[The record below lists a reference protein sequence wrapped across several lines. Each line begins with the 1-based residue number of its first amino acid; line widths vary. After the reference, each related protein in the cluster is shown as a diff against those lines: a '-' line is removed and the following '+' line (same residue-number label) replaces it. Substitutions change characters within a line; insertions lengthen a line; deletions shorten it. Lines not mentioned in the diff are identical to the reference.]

1 MLLDVRNT
9 DKKFNGVYA
18 LKDLNFSLDAGEIHG
33 LVGENGA
40 GKSTFIKI
48 LGGVYK
54 RDGGSI
60 LWDGKELPEEIRP
73 EESRNLGIN
82 IIFQDNVLIPAFTG
96 AENICLGRPY
106 PVKGGLIRWKEM
118 EREAEEKAAELGI
131 RLDLKKPVSAMTP
144 AQKKCVE
151 IVRAMMSDCK
161 LLILDEP
168 TASLSDKETK
178 LLFSIVRNLKA
189 KGTSVLYVTHRLE
202 EIMELTD
209 RVTVLRNGMLVSTV
223 KTEETSR
230 KELVRLMSGNEAADG
245 VDGSEE
251 HGITEREDSAEKN
264 AGQSVRAG
272 EAYRGE
278 GRNADGCDAQDIGK
292 TEKQVGNGTV
302 TAPGK
307 TALEV
312 HGIRSGDGI
321 VRGVD
326 LEVKTGRITGMF
338 GLCGSGRTE
347 FLECIYGTRKLAGG
361 TIAVNGK
368 TTAHPTPSGSIR
380 QGMAFIC
387 EDRRGKAMIP
397 SFSIKENMMLSS
409 IDRYTKNGWF
419 RKQDAGIKAA
429 EMIGALKIKCTGAGQ
444 PAKELSGVNQQKVVF
459 AKALLTEPSIWI
471 CDEPTQ
477 AVDVATRQEIHRLL
491 RKEAEKG
498 KAVLYVSSDLTEL
511 LEIADEVAV
520 MAYGKVRKT
529 FENKDLKPADVLAC
543 CYEAEREENDR

>member
-1 MLLDVRNT
+1 MLLDVKSV

-18 LKDLNFSLDAGEIHG
+18 LKDLDFSLGEGEVHG

-54 RDGGSI
+54 RDGGNI
-60 LWDGKELPEEIRP
+60 LWNGKDLPETIRP

-96 AENICLGRPY
+96 MENICLGRPY
-106 PVKGGLIRWKEM
+106 PVKGGLIQWKEM
-118 EREAEEKAAELGI
+118 EREAAAKAAELGI
-131 RLDLKKPVSAMTP
+131 HLDLKKPVSMMTP

-168 TASLSDKETK
+168 TASLSDKETN

-209 RVTVLRNGMLVSTV
+209 RVTVLRNGTLVSTV
-223 KTEETSR
+223 DTAGTNR
-230 KELVRLMSGNEAADG
+230 KELVRLMSGNETGA
-245 VDGSEE
+245 
-251 HGITEREDSAEKN
+251 EDVETGKDAESKLQGAELLG
-264 AGQSVRAG
+264 AGA
-272 EAYRGE
+272 E
-278 GRNADGCDAQDIGK
+278 GKIGR
-292 TEKQVGNGTV
+292 TV
-302 TAPGK
+302 
-307 TALEV
+307 LEV
-312 HGIRSGDGI
+312 HGIRSKDGI

-326 LEVKTGRITGMF
+326 LNVKAGQITGMF

-361 TIAVNGK
+361 EVMIDGK
-368 TTAHPTPSGSIR
+368 TMTRPTPSESIR
-380 QGMAFIC
+380 QGIAFIC

-397 SFSIKENMMLSS
+397 AFPVEENMMLSS
-409 IDRYTKNGWF
+409 IDRYTKSGWF
-419 RKQDAGIKAA
+419 QKRAADKKARD
-429 EMIGALKIKCTGAGQ
+429 MIEALKIKCVGAGQ
-444 PAKELSGVNQQKVVF
+444 PAKELSGGNQQKVVF
-459 AKALLTEPSIWI
+459 AKALLTEPSIWL

-491 RKEAEKG
+491 KEEAKKG

-511 LEIADEVAV
+511 LEVADEVAV
-520 MAYGKVRKT
+520 MAYGRVRKT
-529 FENKDLKPADVLAC
+529 FENKDLKPTDVLAC
-543 CYEAEREENDR
+543 CYEAEREESD

>member
-1 MLLDVRNT
+1 MLLDAKSV

-18 LKDLNFSLDAGEIHG
+18 LKGLDFSLREGEVHG

-54 RDGGSI
+54 RDGGNI
-60 LWDGKELPEEIRP
+60 LWNGKDLPEAIRP

-96 AENICLGRPY
+96 MENICLGRPY
-106 PVKGGLIRWKEM
+106 PVKGGLIQWKEM
-118 EREAEEKAAELGI
+118 EREAAAKAAELGI
-131 RLDLKKPVSAMTP
+131 HLDLKKPVSMMTS

-168 TASLSDKETK
+168 TASLSDKETN

-209 RVTVLRNGMLVSTV
+209 RVTVLRNGTLVSTV
-223 KTEETSR
+223 DTAGTSR
-230 KELVRLMSGNEAADG
+230 KELVRLMSGNEAASG
-245 VDGSEE
+245 V
-251 HGITEREDSAEKN
+251 EDAETGKG
-264 AGQSVRAG
+264 A
-272 EAYRGE
+272 E
-278 GRNADGCDAQDIGK
+278 GKI
-292 TEKQVGNGTV
+292 
-302 TAPGK
+302 GK

-312 HGIRSGDGI
+312 HGIRSKDGI

-326 LEVKTGRITGMF
+326 LNVKSGQITGMF

-361 TIAVNGK
+361 EVTIDGK
-368 TTAHPTPSGSIR
+368 TMTRPTPSESIR

-397 SFSIKENMMLSS
+397 AFSVEENMMLSS
-409 IDRYTKNGWF
+409 IDRYTKSGWF
-419 RKQDAGIKAA
+419 QKRAADKKAMD
-429 EMIGALKIKCTGAGQ
+429 MIEALKIKCVGVSQ
-444 PAKELSGVNQQKVVF
+444 PAKELSGGNQQKVVF
-459 AKALLTEPSIWI
+459 AKALLTEPSIWL

-491 RKEAEKG
+491 REEAKKG

-511 LEIADEVAV
+511 LEVADEVAV
-520 MAYGKVRKT
+520 MAYGRVRKT
-529 FENKDLKPADVLAC
+529 FENKDLKPTDVLAC
-543 CYEAEREENDR
+543 CYEAEREESD

>member
-1 MLLDVRNT
+1 MLLDVKGV

-18 LKDLNFSLDAGEIHG
+18 LKGLDFSLGEGEVHG
-33 LVGENGA
+33 LIGENGA

-54 RDGGSI
+54 RDGGNI
-60 LWDGKELPEEIRP
+60 LWNGKDLPEAIRP

-96 AENICLGRPY
+96 MENICLGRPY
-106 PVKGGLIRWKEM
+106 PVKGGLIQWKEM
-118 EREAEEKAAELGI
+118 EREIEAKAAELGI
-131 RLDLKKPVSAMTP
+131 HLDLKRTVSMMTP

-168 TASLSDKETK
+168 TASLSDKETN

-209 RVTVLRNGMLVSTV
+209 RVTVLRNGTLVSTV
-223 KTEETSR
+223 DTAGTSR
-230 KELVRLMSGNEAADG
+230 KELVRLMSGNEAASG
-245 VDGSEE
+245 VEDAETGKDAESKLQGGAADRVSGKSGVKQPVSSE
-251 HGITEREDSAEKN
+251 AEKTDTQG
-264 AGQSVRAG
+264 AELLGTG
-272 EAYRGE
+272 
-278 GRNADGCDAQDIGK
+278 ADGEIR
-292 TEKQVGNGTV
+292 
-302 TAPGK
+302 K

-312 HGIRSGDGI
+312 HGIRSKDGI

-326 LEVKTGRITGMF
+326 LNVKSGQITGMF

-361 TIAVNGK
+361 EVTIDGK
-368 TTAHPTPSGSIR
+368 TMTRPTPSESIR

-397 SFSIKENMMLSS
+397 AFSVEENMMLSS
-409 IDRYTKNGWF
+409 IDRYTKSGWF
-419 RKQDAGIKAA
+419 QKRAADKKAMD
-429 EMIGALKIKCTGAGQ
+429 MIEALKIKCVGVSQ
-444 PAKELSGVNQQKVVF
+444 PAKELSGGNQQKVVF
-459 AKALLTEPSIWI
+459 AKALLTEPSIWL

-491 RKEAEKG
+491 KEEAKKG

-511 LEIADEVAV
+511 LEVADEVAV

-529 FENKDLKPADVLAC
+529 FENKDLKPTDVLAC
-543 CYEAEREENDR
+543 CYEAEREETDR

>member
-1 MLLDVRNT
+1 MLLDVKNV

-18 LKDLNFSLDAGEIHG
+18 LKGLDFSLGAGEIHG
-33 LVGENGA
+33 LIGENGA

-60 LWDGKELPEEIRP
+60 LWNGNELPETIRP
-73 EESRNLGIN
+73 ENSRDFGIN

-96 AENICLGRPY
+96 MENICLGRPY
-106 PVKGGLIRWKEM
+106 PTKGGIIQWKEM
-118 EREAEEKAAELGI
+118 ERETEAKAAELGI
-131 RLDLKKPVSAMTP
+131 HLDLKKLVSMMTP

-151 IVRAMMSDCK
+151 IVRAMMSDCR

-168 TASLSDKETK
+168 TASLSDKETN

-209 RVTVLRNGMLVSTV
+209 RVTILRNGRLVSTV
-223 KTEETSR
+223 DTAGTSR
-230 KELVRLMSGNEAADG
+230 KELVRLMSGAVEKTDTQRTGQVG
-245 VDGSEE
+245 V
-251 HGITEREDSAEKN
+251 SAE
-264 AGQSVRAG
+264 S
-272 EAYRGE
+272 E
-278 GRNADGCDAQDIGK
+278 IGK
-292 TEKQVGNGTV
+292 TV
-302 TAPGK
+302 
-307 TALEV
+307 LEV
-312 HGIRSGDGI
+312 HGIRSRDGI

-326 LEVKTGRITGMF
+326 LNVKAGQITGMF

-361 TIAVNGK
+361 EVTIGGK
-368 TTAHPTPSGSIR
+368 TTTRPTPSESIR
-380 QGMAFIC
+380 QGLAFIC

-397 SFSIKENMMLSS
+397 SFTVEENMMLSS
-409 IDRYTKNGWF
+409 IDRYTKGGWF
-419 RKQDAGIKAA
+419 RKREACKKAA
-429 EMIGALKIKCTGAGQ
+429 DMIGKLKIKCIGANQ
-444 PAKELSGVNQQKVVF
+444 PANELSGGNQQKVVF
-459 AKALLTEPSIWI
+459 AKALLTKPSIWL

-491 RKEAEKG
+491 REEAGKG
-498 KAVLYVSSDLTEL
+498 EAVLYVSSDLTEL
-511 LEIADEVAV
+511 LEVADEVAV
-520 MAYGKVRKT
+520 MAYGKVRKM
-529 FENKDLKPADVLAC
+529 FENKDLKPTKVLAC

>member
-1 MLLDVRNT
+1 MLLDVKSV

-18 LKDLNFSLDAGEIHG
+18 LKGLDFSLGEGEIHG
-33 LVGENGA
+33 LIGENGA
-40 GKSTFIKI
+40 GKSTFVKI
-48 LGGVYK
+48 LGGIYK
-54 RDGGSI
+54 RDVGNI
-60 LWDGKELPEEIRP
+60 LWNGKDLPEVIRP
-73 EESRNLGIN
+73 EESRKLGIN

-96 AENICLGRPY
+96 MENICLGRPY
-106 PVKGGLIRWKEM
+106 PVKGGLIQWKEM
-118 EREAEEKAAELGI
+118 EREIEAKAAELGI
-131 RLDLKKPVSAMTP
+131 HLDLKRTVSMMTP

-168 TASLSDKETK
+168 TASLSDKETN

-209 RVTVLRNGMLVSTV
+209 RVTVLRNGTLVSTV
-223 KTEETSR
+223 DTAGTSR
-230 KELVRLMSGNEAADG
+230 KELVRLMSGNEAASG
-245 VDGSEE
+245 VEDAETGKDAESKLQGGAADKISGKGGVKQTVSSE
-251 HGITEREDSAEKN
+251 AEKTDIQG
-264 AGQSVRAG
+264 AELLGTGA
-272 EAYRGE
+272 E
-278 GRNADGCDAQDIGK
+278 GRIR
-292 TEKQVGNGTV
+292 
-302 TAPGK
+302 K

-312 HGIRSGDGI
+312 HGIRSKDGI

-326 LEVKTGRITGMF
+326 LNVKSGQITGMF

-361 TIAVNGK
+361 EVTIDGK
-368 TTAHPTPSGSIR
+368 TTTRPTPSESIR

-397 SFSIKENMMLSS
+397 AFTVEENMMLSS
-409 IDRYTKNGWF
+409 IDRYTKSGWF
-419 RKQDAGIKAA
+419 QKRAADKKAMD
-429 EMIGALKIKCTGAGQ
+429 MIEALKIKCVGVSQ
-444 PAKELSGVNQQKVVF
+444 PAKELSGGNQQKVVF
-459 AKALLTEPSIWI
+459 AKALLTEPSIWL

-491 RKEAEKG
+491 KEEAKKG

-511 LEIADEVAV
+511 LEVADEVAV

-529 FENKDLKPADVLAC
+529 FENKDLKPTDVLAC

>member
-1 MLLDVRNT
+1 MLLDVKSV

-18 LKDLNFSLDAGEIHG
+18 LKGLDFSLGEGEVHG

-54 RDGGSI
+54 RDGGNI
-60 LWDGKELPEEIRP
+60 LWNGKDLPEAIRP
-73 EESRNLGIN
+73 EESRKLGIN

-96 AENICLGRPY
+96 MENICLGRPY
-106 PVKGGLIRWKEM
+106 PVKGGLIQWKKM
-118 EREAEEKAAELGI
+118 EREAAAKAAELGI
-131 RLDLKKPVSAMTP
+131 HLDLKRPVSMMTP

-168 TASLSDKETK
+168 TASLSDKETN

-209 RVTVLRNGMLVSTV
+209 RVTVLRNGTLVSTV
-223 KTEETSR
+223 DTAGTSR
-230 KELVRLMSGNEAADG
+230 KELVRLMSGNEAASG
-245 VDGSEE
+245 VEDAETGKDAESKLQGGAADRISGKGGVKQPVSSE
-251 HGITEREDSAEKN
+251 AEKRDTQRTELLGTG
-264 AGQSVRAG
+264 A
-272 EAYRGE
+272 E
-278 GRNADGCDAQDIGK
+278 GRI
-292 TEKQVGNGTV
+292 
-302 TAPGK
+302 GK

-312 HGIRSGDGI
+312 HGIRSKDGI

-326 LEVKTGRITGMF
+326 LNVKSGQITGMF

-361 TIAVNGK
+361 EVTIDGK
-368 TTAHPTPSGSIR
+368 TTTRPTPSESIR

-397 SFSIKENMMLSS
+397 AFSVEENMMLSS
-409 IDRYTKNGWF
+409 IDRYTKSGWF
-419 RKQDAGIKAA
+419 QKRAADKKAMD
-429 EMIGALKIKCTGAGQ
+429 MIEALKIKCVGVSQ
-444 PAKELSGVNQQKVVF
+444 PAKELSGGNQQKVVF
-459 AKALLTEPSIWI
+459 AKALLTEPSIWL

-491 RKEAEKG
+491 KEEAKKG

-511 LEIADEVAV
+511 LEVADEVAV

-529 FENKDLKPADVLAC
+529 FENKDLKPTDVLAC
-543 CYEAEREENDR
+543 CYEAEREETDR

>member
-1 MLLDVRNT
+1 MLLDVKSV

-18 LKDLNFSLDAGEIHG
+18 LKGLDFSLGEGEIHG

-60 LWDGKELPEEIRP
+60 LWNGKELSETIRP
-73 EESRNLGIN
+73 EDSRAFGIN

-96 AENICLGRPY
+96 MENICLGRPY
-106 PVKGGLIRWKEM
+106 PVKGGIIQWKEM
-118 EREAEEKAAELGI
+118 ERETEAKAAELGI
-131 RLDLKKPVSAMTP
+131 HLDLRKPVSMMTP

-168 TASLSDKETK
+168 TASLSDKETN

-209 RVTVLRNGMLVSTV
+209 RVTVLRNGTLVSTV
-223 KTEETSR
+223 DTAGTSR
-230 KELVRLMSGNEAADG
+230 KELVRLMSGNEVADG
-245 VDGSEE
+245 VGEAGKDAEAELQGGAADKASGKGGVKQTVSGEAEKTDIQGAELVGTGSEKK
-251 HGITEREDSAEKN
+251 I
-264 AGQSVRAG
+264 
-272 EAYRGE
+272 
-278 GRNADGCDAQDIGK
+278 GR
-292 TEKQVGNGTV
+292 TV
-302 TAPGK
+302 
-307 TALEV
+307 LEV
-312 HGIRSGDGI
+312 HGIRSRDGI
-321 VRGVD
+321 VRGGD
-326 LEVKTGRITGMF
+326 LEVKTGLITGMF

-361 TIAVNGK
+361 EVAIDGK
-368 TTAHPTPSGSIR
+368 TTTRPTPSESIR

-397 SFSIKENMMLSS
+397 SFTVEENMMLSS
-409 IDRYTKNGWF
+409 IDRYTKGGWF
-419 RKQDAGIKAA
+419 QKRAACKKAA
-429 EMIGALKIKCTGAGQ
+429 DMIKVLKIKCIGTSQ
-444 PAKELSGVNQQKVVF
+444 PAKELSGGNQQKVVF

-491 RKEAEKG
+491 REEAKKG

-520 MAYGKVRKT
+520 MAYGNVRKI
-529 FENKDLKPADVLAC
+529 FENKDLKAAEVLAC

>member
-1 MLLDVRNT
+1 MLLDVKGV

-18 LKDLNFSLDAGEIHG
+18 LKGLDFSLGEGEVHG
-33 LVGENGA
+33 LIGENGA

-54 RDGGSI
+54 RDVGNI
-60 LWDGKELPEEIRP
+60 LWNGKDLPEVIRP
-73 EESRNLGIN
+73 EESRKLGIN

-96 AENICLGRPY
+96 MENICLGRPY
-106 PVKGGLIRWKEM
+106 PVKSGLIQWKEM
-118 EREAEEKAAELGI
+118 ERETEAKAAELGI
-131 RLDLKKPVSAMTP
+131 HLDLKKTVSMMTP

-168 TASLSDKETK
+168 TASLSDKETN

-209 RVTVLRNGMLVSTV
+209 RVTVLRNGTLVSTV
-223 KTEETSR
+223 DTAGTSR
-230 KELVRLMSGNEAADG
+230 KELVRLMSGNEAASG
-245 VDGSEE
+245 VEDAETGKDAESKLQGGAADRISGKGGVKQPVNSE
-251 HGITEREDSAEKN
+251 AEKTDTQG
-264 AGQSVRAG
+264 AELLGTG
-272 EAYRGE
+272 
-278 GRNADGCDAQDIGK
+278 ADGKI
-292 TEKQVGNGTV
+292 
-302 TAPGK
+302 GK

-326 LEVKTGRITGMF
+326 LNVKTGLITGMF

-347 FLECIYGTRKLAGG
+347 FLECIYGTRKLTGG
-361 TIAVNGK
+361 EVTIDGK
-368 TTAHPTPSGSIR
+368 TMTRPTPSESIR

-397 SFSIKENMMLSS
+397 SFTVEENMMLSS
-409 IDRYTKNGWF
+409 IDRYTKGGWF
-419 RKQDAGIKAA
+419 QKRAADKKAMD
-429 EMIGALKIKCTGAGQ
+429 MIEALKIKCVGVSQ
-444 PAKELSGVNQQKVVF
+444 PAKELSGGNQQKVVF
-459 AKALLTEPSIWI
+459 AKALLTEPSIWL

-491 RKEAEKG
+491 KEEAKKG

-511 LEIADEVAV
+511 LEVADEVAV

-529 FENKDLKPADVLAC
+529 FENKDLKPTDVLAC

>member
-1 MLLDVRNT
+1 MLLDVKGV

-18 LKDLNFSLDAGEIHG
+18 LKGLDFSLGEGEVHG
-33 LVGENGA
+33 LIGENGA

-60 LWDGKELPEEIRP
+60 LWNGKDLPEVIRP
-73 EESRNLGIN
+73 EESRKLGIN

-96 AENICLGRPY
+96 MENICLGRPY

-118 EREAEEKAAELGI
+118 EREAAAKAEEFGI
-131 RLDLKKPVSAMTP
+131 HLDLKKPVSMMTP

-168 TASLSDKETK
+168 TASLSDKETN

-209 RVTVLRNGMLVSTV
+209 RVTVLRNGTLVSTV
-223 KTEETSR
+223 DTAGTSR
-230 KELVRLMSGNEAADG
+230 KELVRLMSGNEAASG
-245 VDGSEE
+245 VEDAETGKDAESKLQGGAADKISGKGGVKQTVSSE
-251 HGITEREDSAEKN
+251 AEKTDIQG
-264 AGQSVRAG
+264 AELSGTGA
-272 EAYRGE
+272 E
-278 GRNADGCDAQDIGK
+278 GRIR
-292 TEKQVGNGTV
+292 
-302 TAPGK
+302 K

-312 HGIRSGDGI
+312 HGIRSKDGI

-326 LEVKTGRITGMF
+326 LNVKSGQITGMF

-361 TIAVNGK
+361 EVTIDGK
-368 TTAHPTPSGSIR
+368 TTTRPTPSESIR

-397 SFSIKENMMLSS
+397 AFTVEENMMLSS
-409 IDRYTKNGWF
+409 IDRYTKSGWF
-419 RKQDAGIKAA
+419 QKRAADKKAMD
-429 EMIGALKIKCTGAGQ
+429 MIEALKIKCVGVSQ
-444 PAKELSGVNQQKVVF
+444 PAKELSGGNQQKVVF
-459 AKALLTEPSIWI
+459 AKALLTEPSIWL

-491 RKEAEKG
+491 KEEAKKG

-511 LEIADEVAV
+511 LEVADEVAV
-520 MAYGKVRKT
+520 MAYGRVRKT
-529 FENKDLKPADVLAC
+529 FENKDLKPTDVLAC
-543 CYEAEREENDR
+543 CYEAEREESD

>member
-1 MLLDVRNT
+1 MLLDVKSV

-18 LKDLNFSLDAGEIHG
+18 LKGLDFSLGEGEIHG

-60 LWDGKELPEEIRP
+60 LWNGKELSETIRP
-73 EESRNLGIN
+73 EDSRAFGIN

-96 AENICLGRPY
+96 MENICLGRPY
-106 PVKGGLIRWKEM
+106 PVKGGIIQWKEM
-118 EREAEEKAAELGI
+118 ERETEAKAAELGI
-131 RLDLKKPVSAMTP
+131 HLDLKKPVSMMTP
-144 AQKKCVE
+144 SQKKCVE

-168 TASLSDKETK
+168 TASLSDKETN

-209 RVTVLRNGMLVSTV
+209 RVTVLRNGTLVSTV
-223 KTEETSR
+223 DTAGTSR
-230 KELVRLMSGNEAADG
+230 KELVRLMSGNEVADG
-245 VDGSEE
+245 VGEAGKDAEAELQGGAADKASGKGGVKQTVSGEAEKTDIQGAELVGTGSEKK
-251 HGITEREDSAEKN
+251 I
-264 AGQSVRAG
+264 
-272 EAYRGE
+272 
-278 GRNADGCDAQDIGK
+278 GR
-292 TEKQVGNGTV
+292 TV
-302 TAPGK
+302 
-307 TALEV
+307 LEV
-312 HGIRSGDGI
+312 HGIRSRDGI

-326 LEVKTGRITGMF
+326 LEVKTGLITGMF

-361 TIAVNGK
+361 EVTIDGK
-368 TTAHPTPSGSIR
+368 TTTRPTPSESIR

-397 SFSIKENMMLSS
+397 SFTVEENMMLSS
-409 IDRYTKNGWF
+409 IDRYTKGGWF
-419 RKQDAGIKAA
+419 QKRAACKKAEDMIKV
-429 EMIGALKIKCTGAGQ
+429 LKIKCIGTSQ
-444 PAKELSGVNQQKVVF
+444 PAKELSGGNQQKVVF

-477 AVDVATRQEIHRLL
+477 AVDVATRQEVHRLL
-491 RKEAEKG
+491 REEAKKG

-520 MAYGKVRKT
+520 MSYGKVRKI
-529 FENKDLKPADVLAC
+529 FENKDLKAAEVLAC

>member
-1 MLLDVRNT
+1 MLLDVKGV

-18 LKDLNFSLDAGEIHG
+18 LKGLDFSLGEGEVHG
-33 LVGENGA
+33 LIGENGA

-54 RDGGSI
+54 RDGGNI
-60 LWDGKELPEEIRP
+60 LWNGKDLPEAIRP

-96 AENICLGRPY
+96 MENICLGRPY

-118 EREAEEKAAELGI
+118 EREAAAKAEEFGI
-131 RLDLKKPVSAMTP
+131 HLDLKKPVSMMTP

-168 TASLSDKETK
+168 TASLSDKETN

-209 RVTVLRNGMLVSTV
+209 RVTVLRNGTLVSTV
-223 KTEETSR
+223 DTAGTNR
-230 KELVRLMSGNEAADG
+230 KELVRLMSGNETGA
-245 VDGSEE
+245 
-251 HGITEREDSAEKN
+251 EDVETGKDAESKLQGAELLG
-264 AGQSVRAG
+264 AGA
-272 EAYRGE
+272 E
-278 GRNADGCDAQDIGK
+278 GKIGR
-292 TEKQVGNGTV
+292 TV
-302 TAPGK
+302 
-307 TALEV
+307 LEV
-312 HGIRSGDGI
+312 HGIRSKDGI

-326 LEVKTGRITGMF
+326 LNVKAGLITGMF

-361 TIAVNGK
+361 EVMVNGAV
-368 TTAHPTPSGSIR
+368 TSHPTPSESIR

-397 SFSIKENMMLSS
+397 AFTVEENMMLSS
-409 IDRYTKNGWF
+409 IDRYTKSGWF
-419 RKQDAGIKAA
+419 QKRSADKKAM
-429 EMIGALKIKCTGAGQ
+429 EMIGALKIKCVGAGQ
-444 PAKELSGVNQQKVVF
+444 PAKELSGGNQQKVVF
-459 AKALLTEPSIWI
+459 AKALLTEPSIWL

-491 RKEAEKG
+491 KEEAKKG

-511 LEIADEVAV
+511 LEVADAVAV
-520 MAYGKVRKT
+520 MAYGRVRKT
-529 FENKDLKPADVLAC
+529 FENKDLKPTDVLAC
-543 CYEAEREENDR
+543 CYEAEREESD

>member
-1 MLLDVRNT
+1 MLLDVKGV

-18 LKDLNFSLDAGEIHG
+18 LKGLDFSLGEGEVHG
-33 LVGENGA
+33 LIGENGA

-54 RDGGSI
+54 RDVGNI
-60 LWDGKELPEEIRP
+60 LWNGKDLPEVIRP
-73 EESRNLGIN
+73 EESRKLGIN
-82 IIFQDNVLIPAFTG
+82 IIFQDHDLIPAFTG
-96 AENICLGRPY
+96 MENICLGRPY
-106 PVKGGLIRWKEM
+106 PVKGGLIQWKEM
-118 EREAEEKAAELGI
+118 EREAAAKAAELGI
-131 RLDLKKPVSAMTP
+131 HLDLKRPVSMMTP

-168 TASLSDKETK
+168 TASLSDKETN

-209 RVTVLRNGMLVSTV
+209 RVTVLRNGTLVSTV
-223 KTEETSR
+223 DTAGTSR
-230 KELVRLMSGNEAADG
+230 KELVRLMSGNEAASG
-245 VDGSEE
+245 VEDAETGKDAESKLQGGAADRISGKGGVKQPVSSE
-251 HGITEREDSAEKN
+251 AEKRDTQRTELLGTG
-264 AGQSVRAG
+264 A
-272 EAYRGE
+272 E
-278 GRNADGCDAQDIGK
+278 GRI
-292 TEKQVGNGTV
+292 
-302 TAPGK
+302 GK

-312 HGIRSGDGI
+312 HGIRSKDGI

-326 LEVKTGRITGMF
+326 LNVKAGQITGMF

-361 TIAVNGK
+361 EVMIDGK
-368 TTAHPTPSGSIR
+368 TTTRPTPSESIR

-397 SFSIKENMMLSS
+397 AFSVEENMMLSS
-409 IDRYTKNGWF
+409 IDRYTKSGWF
-419 RKQDAGIKAA
+419 QKRAADKKAMD
-429 EMIGALKIKCTGAGQ
+429 MIEALKIKCVGVSQ
-444 PAKELSGVNQQKVVF
+444 PAKELSGGNQQKVVF

-491 RKEAEKG
+491 REEAKKG

-511 LEIADEVAV
+511 LEVADEVAV
-520 MAYGKVRKT
+520 MAYGRVRKT
-529 FENKDLKPADVLAC
+529 FENKDLKPTDVLAC
-543 CYEAEREENDR
+543 CYEAEREESD

>member
-1 MLLDVRNT
+1 MLLDVKSV

-18 LKDLNFSLDAGEIHG
+18 LKGLDFSLGEGEVHG
-33 LVGENGA
+33 LIGENGA

-60 LWDGKELPEEIRP
+60 LWNGKDLPEVIRP
-73 EESRNLGIN
+73 EESRKLGIN

-96 AENICLGRPY
+96 MENICLGRPY

-118 EREAEEKAAELGI
+118 EREAAAKAEEFGI
-131 RLDLKKPVSAMTP
+131 HLDLKKPVSMMTP

-168 TASLSDKETK
+168 TASLSDKETN

-209 RVTVLRNGMLVSTV
+209 RVTVLRNGTLVSTV
-223 KTEETSR
+223 DTAGTSR
-230 KELVRLMSGNEAADG
+230 KELVRLMSGNEAASG
-245 VDGSEE
+245 VEDAETGKDAESKLQGGAADKASGKGGVKQTVSSE
-251 HGITEREDSAEKN
+251 AEKTDIQG
-264 AGQSVRAG
+264 AELVGTG
-272 EAYRGE
+272 
-278 GRNADGCDAQDIGK
+278 ADGKI
-292 TEKQVGNGTV
+292 
-302 TAPGK
+302 GK

-312 HGIRSGDGI
+312 HGIRSKDGI

-326 LEVKTGRITGMF
+326 LNVKSGQITGMF

-361 TIAVNGK
+361 EVTIDGK
-368 TTAHPTPSGSIR
+368 TMTRPTPSESIR

-397 SFSIKENMMLSS
+397 AFSVEENMMLSS
-409 IDRYTKNGWF
+409 IDRYTKSGWF
-419 RKQDAGIKAA
+419 QKRAADKKAMD
-429 EMIGALKIKCTGAGQ
+429 MIEALKIKCVGVSQ
-444 PAKELSGVNQQKVVF
+444 PAKELSGGNQQKVVF
-459 AKALLTEPSIWI
+459 AKALLTEPSIWL

-491 RKEAEKG
+491 REEAKKG

-511 LEIADEVAV
+511 LEVADEVAV
-520 MAYGKVRKT
+520 MAYGRVRKT
-529 FENKDLKPADVLAC
+529 FENKDLKPTDVLAC
-543 CYEAEREENDR
+543 CYEAEREESD

>member
-1 MLLDVRNT
+1 MLLDVKSV

-18 LKDLNFSLDAGEIHG
+18 LKVLDFSLGEGEVHG
-33 LVGENGA
+33 LIGENGA

-48 LGGVYK
+48 LGGIYK
-54 RDGGSI
+54 RDVGNI
-60 LWDGKELPEEIRP
+60 LWNGKDLPEVIRP
-73 EESRNLGIN
+73 EESRKLGIN

-96 AENICLGRPY
+96 MENICLGRPY
-106 PVKGGLIRWKEM
+106 PVKGGLIQWKEM
-118 EREAEEKAAELGI
+118 ERETEAKAAELGI
-131 RLDLKKPVSAMTP
+131 HLDLKKPVSMMTP

-168 TASLSDKETK
+168 TASLSDKETN

-209 RVTVLRNGMLVSTV
+209 RVTVLRNGTLVSTV
-223 KTEETSR
+223 DTAGTSR
-230 KELVRLMSGNEAADG
+230 KELVRLMSGNKAASGVEDAETGKDAESKLQGGAADKISGKGG
-245 VDGSEE
+245 VKQTVSSE
-251 HGITEREDSAEKN
+251 AEKTDIQG
-264 AGQSVRAG
+264 AELLGTGA
-272 EAYRGE
+272 E
-278 GRNADGCDAQDIGK
+278 GRIR
-292 TEKQVGNGTV
+292 
-302 TAPGK
+302 K

-312 HGIRSGDGI
+312 HGIRSKDGI

-326 LEVKTGRITGMF
+326 LNVKSGQITGMF

-361 TIAVNGK
+361 EVTIDGK
-368 TTAHPTPSGSIR
+368 TTTRPTPSESIR

-397 SFSIKENMMLSS
+397 SFTVEENMMLSS
-409 IDRYTKNGWF
+409 IDRYTKSGWF
-419 RKQDAGIKAA
+419 QKRAADKKAMD
-429 EMIGALKIKCTGAGQ
+429 MIEALKIKCVGVSQ
-444 PAKELSGVNQQKVVF
+444 PAKELSGGNQQKVVF
-459 AKALLTEPSIWI
+459 AKALLTEPSIWL

-491 RKEAEKG
+491 KEETKKG

-511 LEIADEVAV
+511 LEVADEVAV
-520 MAYGKVRKT
+520 MAYGRVRKT
-529 FENKDLKPADVLAC
+529 FENKDLKPTDVLAC
-543 CYEAEREENDR
+543 CYEAEREESDR

>member
-1 MLLDVRNT
+1 MLLDVKSV

-18 LKDLNFSLDAGEIHG
+18 LKGLDFSLGEGEVHG
-33 LVGENGA
+33 LIGENGA

-54 RDGGSI
+54 RDGGNI
-60 LWDGKELPEEIRP
+60 LWNGKDLPEAIRP
-73 EESRNLGIN
+73 EESRAFGIN

-96 AENICLGRPY
+96 MENICLGRPY
-106 PVKGGLIRWKEM
+106 PVKGGLIQWKEM
-118 EREAEEKAAELGI
+118 EREAAAKAAELGI
-131 RLDLKKPVSAMTP
+131 HLDLKKPVSMMTP

-151 IVRAMMSDCK
+151 IVRVMMSDCK

-168 TASLSDKETK
+168 TASLSDKETN
-178 LLFSIVRNLKA
+178 LLFSIVRSLKA

-209 RVTVLRNGMLVSTV
+209 RVTVLRNGTLVSTV
-223 KTEETSR
+223 DTAGTSR
-230 KELVRLMSGNEAADG
+230 KELVRLMSGNEAASG
-245 VDGSEE
+245 VEDAETGKDAESKLQGGAADRISGKGGVKQPVSSEADKRDTQRT
-251 HGITEREDSAEKN
+251 GLLGTGA
-264 AGQSVRAG
+264 
-272 EAYRGE
+272 E
-278 GRNADGCDAQDIGK
+278 GRI
-292 TEKQVGNGTV
+292 
-302 TAPGK
+302 GK

-312 HGIRSGDGI
+312 HGIRSKDGI

-326 LEVKTGRITGMF
+326 LNVKSGQITGMF

-361 TIAVNGK
+361 EVTIDGK
-368 TTAHPTPSGSIR
+368 TTTRPTPSESIR
-380 QGMAFIC
+380 QGIAFIC

-397 SFSIKENMMLSS
+397 AFSVEENMMLSS
-409 IDRYTKNGWF
+409 IDRYTKSGWF
-419 RKQDAGIKAA
+419 QKRAADKKAMD
-429 EMIGALKIKCTGAGQ
+429 MIEALKIKCVGVSQ
-444 PAKELSGVNQQKVVF
+444 PAKELSGGNQQKVVF

-491 RKEAEKG
+491 REEAKKG

-511 LEIADEVAV
+511 LEVADEVAV
-520 MAYGKVRKT
+520 MAYGRVRNT
-529 FENKDLKPADVLAC
+529 FENKDLKPTDVLAC
-543 CYEAEREENDR
+543 CYEAEREESD

>member
-1 MLLDVRNT
+1 MLLDVKSV

-18 LKDLNFSLDAGEIHG
+18 LKGLDFSLGEGEVHG
-33 LVGENGA
+33 LIGENGA

-54 RDGGSI
+54 RDVGNI
-60 LWDGKELPEEIRP
+60 LWNGKDLPEVIRP
-73 EESRNLGIN
+73 EESRKLGIN

-96 AENICLGRPY
+96 MENICLGRPY
-106 PVKGGLIRWKEM
+106 PVKGGLIQWKEM
-118 EREAEEKAAELGI
+118 EREAAAKAAELGI
-131 RLDLKKPVSAMTP
+131 HLDLKRPVSMMSP

-168 TASLSDKETK
+168 TASLSDKETN

-209 RVTVLRNGMLVSTV
+209 QVTVLRNGTLVSTV
-223 KTEETSR
+223 DTAGTSR
-230 KELVRLMSGNEAADG
+230 KELVRLMSGNEAEAGVEDTETGEDVESKLQGGAADKISGKGGVKQTVSSEAEKTDTQGAELLGTGADG
-245 VDGSEE
+245 E
-251 HGITEREDSAEKN
+251 IR
-264 AGQSVRAG
+264 
-272 EAYRGE
+272 
-278 GRNADGCDAQDIGK
+278 
-292 TEKQVGNGTV
+292 
-302 TAPGK
+302 K

-312 HGIRSGDGI
+312 HGIRSKDGI

-326 LEVKTGRITGMF
+326 LNVKAGLITGMF

-361 TIAVNGK
+361 EVTIDGK
-368 TTAHPTPSGSIR
+368 IMTRPTPSESIR

-397 SFSIKENMMLSS
+397 AFTVEENMMLSS
-409 IDRYTKNGWF
+409 IDRYTKSGWF
-419 RKQDAGIKAA
+419 QKRAADKKAMD
-429 EMIGALKIKCTGAGQ
+429 MIEALKIKCVGVSQ
-444 PAKELSGVNQQKVVF
+444 LAKELSGGNQQKVVF
-459 AKALLTEPSIWI
+459 AKALLTEPSIWL

-491 RKEAEKG
+491 KEEAKKG

-511 LEIADEVAV
+511 LEVADEVAV

-529 FENKDLKPADVLAC
+529 FENKDLKPTDVLAC
-543 CYEAEREENDR
+543 CYEAEREETDR

>member
-1 MLLDVRNT
+1 MLLDVKSV

-18 LKDLNFSLDAGEIHG
+18 LKDLDFSLGEGEVHG

-54 RDGGSI
+54 RDGGNI
-60 LWDGKELPEEIRP
+60 LWNGKDLPKTIRP

-96 AENICLGRPY
+96 MENICLGRPY
-106 PVKGGLIRWKEM
+106 PVKGGLIQWKEM
-118 EREAEEKAAELGI
+118 ERETEAKAAELGI
-131 RLDLKKPVSAMTP
+131 HLDLKRPVSMMTP

-168 TASLSDKETK
+168 TASLSDKETN

-209 RVTVLRNGMLVSTV
+209 RVTVLRNGTLVSTV
-223 KTEETSR
+223 DTAGTNR
-230 KELVRLMSGNEAADG
+230 KELVRLMSGNETGA
-245 VDGSEE
+245 
-251 HGITEREDSAEKN
+251 EDVETGKDAESKLQGAELLG
-264 AGQSVRAG
+264 AGA
-272 EAYRGE
+272 E
-278 GRNADGCDAQDIGK
+278 GKIGR
-292 TEKQVGNGTV
+292 TV
-302 TAPGK
+302 
-307 TALEV
+307 LEV
-312 HGIRSGDGI
+312 HGIRSKDGI

-326 LEVKTGRITGMF
+326 LNVKAGQITGMF

-361 TIAVNGK
+361 EVMIDGK
-368 TTAHPTPSGSIR
+368 TTTRPTPSESIR

-397 SFSIKENMMLSS
+397 AFTVEENMMLSS

-419 RKQDAGIKAA
+419 QKRAADKKAMD
-429 EMIGALKIKCTGAGQ
+429 MIEALKIKCVGAGQ
-444 PAKELSGVNQQKVVF
+444 PAKELSGGNQQKVVF
-459 AKALLTEPSIWI
+459 AKALLTEPSIWL

-491 RKEAEKG
+491 KEEAKKG

-511 LEIADEVAV
+511 LEVADEVAI
-520 MAYGKVRKT
+520 MAYGRVRKT
-529 FENKDLKPADVLAC
+529 FENKDLKPTDVLAC
-543 CYEAEREENDR
+543 CYEAEREESD

>member
-1 MLLDVRNT
+1 MLLDVKNV

-18 LKDLNFSLDAGEIHG
+18 LKGLDFSLGEGEVHG

-60 LWDGKELPEEIRP
+60 LWNGNELPETIRP
-73 EESRNLGIN
+73 EDSRDFGIN

-96 AENICLGRPY
+96 MENICLGRPY
-106 PVKGGLIRWKEM
+106 PVKGGIIQWKEM
-118 EREAEEKAAELGI
+118 ERETEAKAAELGI
-131 RLDLKKPVSAMTP
+131 HLDLKKPVSMMTP

-168 TASLSDKETK
+168 TASLSDKETN

-209 RVTVLRNGMLVSTV
+209 RVTVLRNGTLVSTV
-223 KTEETSR
+223 DTAGTNR
-230 KELVRLMSGNEAADG
+230 KELVRLMSGNEVADG
-245 VDGSEE
+245 VGEAGKDAEAKLQGEESEADA
-251 HGITEREDSAEKN
+251 GSAEQ
-264 AGQSVRAG
+264 AGAG
-272 EAYRGE
+272 AE
-278 GRNADGCDAQDIGK
+278 GKIGR
-292 TEKQVGNGTV
+292 TV
-302 TAPGK
+302 
-307 TALEV
+307 LEV
-312 HGIRSGDGI
+312 HGIRSKDGI

-326 LEVKTGRITGMF
+326 LEVKTGLITGMF

-347 FLECIYGTRKLAGG
+347 FLECVYGTRKLAGG
-361 TIAVNGK
+361 EVTIDGK
-368 TTAHPTPSGSIR
+368 TTTRPTPSESIR

-397 SFSIKENMMLSS
+397 SFTVEENMMLSS
-409 IDRYTKNGWF
+409 IDRYTKGGWF
-419 RKQDAGIKAA
+419 QKQAACKKAVD
-429 EMIGALKIKCTGAGQ
+429 MIEALKIKCIGTSQ
-444 PAKELSGVNQQKVVF
+444 PAKELSGGNQQKVVF
-459 AKALLTEPSIWI
+459 AKALLTEPAIWI

-491 RKEAEKG
+491 REEAKKG

-511 LEIADEVAV
+511 LEVADEVAV

>member
-1 MLLDVRNT
+1 MLLDVKSV

-18 LKDLNFSLDAGEIHG
+18 LKGLDFSLGEGEVHG
-33 LVGENGA
+33 LIGENGA

-48 LGGVYK
+48 LGGIYK
-54 RDGGSI
+54 RDVGNI
-60 LWDGKELPEEIRP
+60 LWNGKDLPEVIRP
-73 EESRNLGIN
+73 EESRKLGIN

-96 AENICLGRPY
+96 MENICLGRPY
-106 PVKGGLIRWKEM
+106 PVKGGLIQWKEM
-118 EREAEEKAAELGI
+118 EREIEAKAAELGI
-131 RLDLKKPVSAMTP
+131 HLDLKRTVSMMTP

-168 TASLSDKETK
+168 TASLSDKETN

-209 RVTVLRNGMLVSTV
+209 RVTVLRNGTLVSTV
-223 KTEETSR
+223 DTAGTSR
-230 KELVRLMSGNEAADG
+230 KELVRLMSGNEAASG
-245 VDGSEE
+245 VEDAETGKDAESKLQGGAADKIYGKGGVKQTVSSE
-251 HGITEREDSAEKN
+251 AEKTDIQG
-264 AGQSVRAG
+264 AELLGTGA
-272 EAYRGE
+272 E
-278 GRNADGCDAQDIGK
+278 GRIR
-292 TEKQVGNGTV
+292 
-302 TAPGK
+302 K

-312 HGIRSGDGI
+312 HGIRSKDGI

-326 LEVKTGRITGMF
+326 LNVKSGQITGMF

-361 TIAVNGK
+361 EVTIDGK
-368 TTAHPTPSGSIR
+368 TTTRPTPSESIR

-397 SFSIKENMMLSS
+397 AFTVEENMMLSS
-409 IDRYTKNGWF
+409 IDRYTKSGWF
-419 RKQDAGIKAA
+419 QKRAADKKAMD
-429 EMIGALKIKCTGAGQ
+429 MIEALKIKCVGVSQ
-444 PAKELSGVNQQKVVF
+444 PAKELSGGNQQKVVF
-459 AKALLTEPSIWI
+459 AKALLTEPSIWL

-491 RKEAEKG
+491 KEEAKKG

-511 LEIADEVAV
+511 LEVADEVAV
-520 MAYGKVRKT
+520 MAYGRVRKT
-529 FENKDLKPADVLAC
+529 FENKDLKPTDVLAC
-543 CYEAEREENDR
+543 CYEAEREESD

>member
-1 MLLDVRNT
+1 MLLDVKSV

-18 LKDLNFSLDAGEIHG
+18 LKGLDFSLGEGEVHG

-60 LWDGKELPEEIRP
+60 LWNGKELPETIRP
-73 EESRNLGIN
+73 EDSRDFGIN

-96 AENICLGRPY
+96 MENICLGRPY
-106 PVKGGLIRWKEM
+106 PVKGGIIQWKEM
-118 EREAEEKAAELGI
+118 ERETEAKAAELGI
-131 RLDLKKPVSAMTP
+131 HLDLKKPVSMMTP

-168 TASLSDKETK
+168 TASLSDKETN
-178 LLFSIVRNLKA
+178 LLFSIVRKLKA

-209 RVTVLRNGMLVSTV
+209 RVTVLRNGTLVSTV
-223 KTEETSR
+223 DTAETSR
-230 KELVRLMSGNEAADG
+230 QDLVRLMSGNEAA
-245 VDGSEE
+245 
-251 HGITEREDSAEKN
+251 A
-264 AGQSVRAG
+264 
-272 EAYRGE
+272 
-278 GRNADGCDAQDIGK
+278 DIGDA
-292 TEKQVGNGTV
+292 E
-302 TAPGK
+302 AGK
-307 TALEV
+307 DAGAKLQGGAALEV
-312 HGIRSGDGI
+312 HGIRSRDGI

-326 LEVKTGRITGMF
+326 LEIKTGLITGMF

-347 FLECIYGTRKLAGG
+347 FLECIYGMRRLAGG
-361 TIAVNGK
+361 EVTINGR
-368 TTAHPTPSGSIR
+368 TTNRPTPSESIR
-380 QGMAFIC
+380 QGVAFIC

-397 SFSIKENMMLSS
+397 SFTIEENMMLSS
-409 IDRYTKNGWF
+409 IDRCTKGGWF
-419 RKQDAGIKAA
+419 QKQEACKKAA
-429 EMIGALKIKCTGAGQ
+429 GMIEALKIKCLGTSQ
-444 PAKELSGVNQQKVVF
+444 PAKELSGGNQQKVVF

-491 RKEAEKG
+491 REEAKKG

-511 LEIADEVAV
+511 LEVADEVAV
-520 MAYGKVRKT
+520 MSYGKVRKT
-529 FENKDLKPADVLAC
+529 FKNKDLKPAEVLAC

>member
-1 MLLDVRNT
+1 MLLDVKSV

-18 LKDLNFSLDAGEIHG
+18 LKGLDFSLGEGEVHG
-33 LVGENGA
+33 LIGENGA

-54 RDGGSI
+54 RDVGNI
-60 LWDGKELPEEIRP
+60 LWNGKDLPEVIRP
-73 EESRNLGIN
+73 EESRKLGIN

-96 AENICLGRPY
+96 MENICLGRPY
-106 PVKGGLIRWKEM
+106 PVKGGLIQWKEM
-118 EREAEEKAAELGI
+118 EREAAAKAAELGI
-131 RLDLKKPVSAMTP
+131 HLDLKRPVSMMTP

-168 TASLSDKETK
+168 TASLSDKETN

-209 RVTVLRNGMLVSTV
+209 RVTVLRNGTLVSTV
-223 KTEETSR
+223 DTAGTNR
-230 KELVRLMSGNEAADG
+230 KELVRLMSGNEAASG
-245 VDGSEE
+245 VEDAETGKDAESKLQGGAADRVSGKSGVKQPVSSE
-251 HGITEREDSAEKN
+251 AEKTDTQG
-264 AGQSVRAG
+264 AELLGTG
-272 EAYRGE
+272 
-278 GRNADGCDAQDIGK
+278 ADGEIR
-292 TEKQVGNGTV
+292 
-302 TAPGK
+302 K

-312 HGIRSGDGI
+312 HGIRSKDGI

-326 LEVKTGRITGMF
+326 LNVKSGQITGMF

-361 TIAVNGK
+361 EVTIDGK
-368 TTAHPTPSGSIR
+368 TMTRPTPSESIR

-397 SFSIKENMMLSS
+397 AFSVEENMMLSS
-409 IDRYTKNGWF
+409 IDRYTKSGWF
-419 RKQDAGIKAA
+419 QKRAADKKAMD
-429 EMIGALKIKCTGAGQ
+429 MIEALKIKCVGVSQ
-444 PAKELSGVNQQKVVF
+444 PAKELSGGNQQKVVF
-459 AKALLTEPSIWI
+459 AKALLTEPSIWL

-491 RKEAEKG
+491 KEEAKKG

-511 LEIADEVAV
+511 LEVADAVAV
-520 MAYGKVRKT
+520 MAYGRVRKT
-529 FENKDLKPADVLAC
+529 FENKDLKPTDVLAC
-543 CYEAEREENDR
+543 CYEAEREESD